1 MAKSGQYISSKYS
14 NAYSMIFDW
23 AVVSQDV
30 ESNSSYI
37 SWTLTFKSNGSGT
50 ASSSCSVDFPDV
62 INVYVDENLYTTNI
76 TYDWSVGAG
85 QSKVLA
91 SGNTTIYHQS
101 SGAQPF
107 TFSFD
112 AHWEL
117 AVSSTTNFGWSVG
130 VQSDAID
137 YIVRSASLIS
147 VSPDSPTDENR
158 YTINYSNPAGEY
170 ATLLQIGA
178 EFSDGKIAFAAQDV
192 DKVAGLTAFIPTD
205 EDKNRLY
212 NKLNEGY
219 TEVTVKFFIR
229 STVPADTGSETVKS
243 EFISKTINF
252 VKYFP
257 KLNPT
262 VVEGNSDVR
271 NLTGSDDT
279 MVAGMS
285 DAVFTT
291 GAEAVKSAY
300 IVKQYISN
308 GDQQLD
314 NASSGTLNAVT
325 SNTFYFYVEDSRGNV
340 TRDFKVVNWI
350 PYVKPTCKVKTE
362 NITTDGKLTIYLS
375 GKYFNG
381 SFGAVSNSLY
391 MDYKVYKDGEDV
403 PETWNMK
410 TLSPTVDEDNN
421 YTQTVTLTGLEYD
434 KRYRFIVKVFDEL
447 ATSAETSGIV
457 AAEPLFDWGKED
469 FRFYIPVQMDKG
481 FMYPQWLLWQLPES
495 PTETDITNALLGDGV
510 EIPLDYPI
518 SSMPTGAVFV
528 FSLYRDGVVEDVS
541 ITSHFKSRVEL
552 TVFPNAKHT
561 FLMAINS
568 NLSVFGAKYITIED
582 DKLTGFSGN
591 TAAGEAVGSSIKFD
605 NSKFVLRYVIGV

>member
-1 MAKSGQYISSKYS
+1 
-14 NAYSMIFDW
+14 MIFDW

-30 ESNSSYI
+30 ASNSSYI
-37 SWTLTFKSNGSGT
+37 SWTLTFKSNGTGT
-50 ASSSCSVDFPDV
+50 AESSCSADFPDV
-62 INVYVDENLYTTNI
+62 INVYVDNNLYTRNI
-76 TYDWSVGAG
+76 TSDWSVGAG
-85 QSKVLA
+85 QSKILA
-91 SGNTTIYHQS
+91 LGNTTVYHQS

-112 AHWEL
+112 TRWEL
-117 AVSSTTNFGWSVG
+117 AVSSTTSFGWSVG

-147 VSPDSPTDENR
+147 VSPDSPTDER
-158 YTINYSNPAGEY
+158 SYTINYSNPAGNY

-178 EFSDGKIAFAAQDV
+178 EFSDGKIAFAARDV
-192 DKVAGLTAFIPTD
+192 DKTAGLTKFTLTD
-205 EDKNRLY
+205 TDKSKLY

-219 TEVTVKFFIR
+219 TDVTVRFYIK
-229 STVPADTGSETVKS
+229 STVPAGSGSETVKS
-243 EFISKTINF
+243 EFISKTVSF

-262 VVEGNSDVR
+262 VVEGNSDVF
-271 NLTGSDDT
+271 NLTQSDST

-291 GAEAVKSAY
+291 GAEAVKGAT
-300 IVKQYISN
+300 IVRQYISN

-314 NASSGTLNAVT
+314 NASTGTLNDVT

-362 NITTDGKLTIYLS
+362 NIATDGKLTVYLS

-381 SFGAVSNSLY
+381 SFGAVSNRLY

-421 YTQTVTLTGLEYD
+421 YTQTVTITGLEYD
-434 KRYRFIVKVFDEL
+434 KRYRYIIRVFDEL
-447 ATSAETSGIV
+447 VTSAETSGIV

-481 FMYPQWLLWQLPES
+481 FMYPQTLLWQGAAQMGDNES
-495 PTETDITNALLGDGV
+495 IT
-510 EIPLDYPI
+510 LDKPV
-518 SSMPTGAVFV
+518 SEQPTGLVLV
-528 FSLYRDGVVEDVS
+528 FSLYRDNVEDAS
-541 ITSHFKSRVEL
+541 IHSFFLSRVEL
-552 TVFPNAKHT
+552 DYLLKGKPHMF
-561 FLMAINS
+561 MMGINS
-568 NLSVFGAKYITIED
+568 NLSVFGSKYLYINED
-582 DKLTGFSGN
+582 SISGFEGN
-591 TAAGEAVGSSIKFD
+591 TNSGTAACGITFD